1 MNIVILGAGG
11 QGKVVLDILK
21 KNNYHVIGFI
31 DDDKN
36 KKGKLINNVKVL
48 GNFLDINKTKKNIDG
63 IVIGI
68 GDNNIRSDY
77 FLKIKKLNLKIVNAI
92 HPNTIISENVK
103 IGKGVIIVG
112 GAVVNTNVKIGNNVI
127 INTGATVDHDCVLGD
142 NSQIC
147 PGVNLAGNVKIKKN
161 AFIGTGA
168 VINPGICI
176 GENSIVGSGS
186 TIIRDVPKNV
196 VVVGMP
202 GKIIKKIGDR

>member
-127 INTGATVDHDCVLGD
+127 INTGAIVDHDCVLGD

>member
-21 KNNYHVIGFI
+21 KNNHHVIGFI